1 MISDLS
7 KEINRTGDAKAKD
20 KNPSLLVCVTNF
32 ELSDEADK
40 IKYELERVREGK
52 YDLVLIDSSSSK
64 KPRLA
69 DETIPNEFYT
79 GLWNRSASMAI
90 EGGYDSLL
98 FVASDVQIGDY
109 RRFSDL
115 VVEASKDRAVGVYT
129 PSLKEGSRCAYEQC
143 LNRNASSTRDC
154 EWVEGFCFLA
164 KTNVLE
170 RMHPIHDN
178 KYGWQIDTA
187 TCAVARSMGYRVVVD
202 DRVEI
207 FHPHSQKRIDRK
219 EAIAM
224 GRAYHD
230 KVVKGLVSPCVAEEK
245 PKKTIKNAV
254 ALVVGAKMDDY
265 LSVTME
271 NNRPMF
277 DRYYVLTSPDDN
289 ATQSLCKRLD
299 ADMLTYDKLF
309 GIPGCSFNK
318 SGGVRAAQ
326 ELIHNRHRAKWVI
339 LMDADVLLPPEIV
352 EVDTDNMKKT
362 PLYGMKRLDAH
373 TYEDYKAANFREYPS
388 KFAGY
393 FQMYHD
399 KSKLYDRVSRDASES
414 DIIFR
419 DRFPRRILI
428 EDMSLI
434 HIGVRSSHWHGR
446 KPARLNWG

>member
-1 MISDLS
+1 MMLNPN
-7 KEINRTGDAKAKD
+7 KEMNRAGDAKNEDGK
-20 KNPSLLVCVTNF
+20 PRLLVCVTNF
-32 ELSDEADK
+32 ELSDEADE
-40 IKYELERVREGK
+40 IKSELEKVREGR

-90 EGGYDSLL
+90 EGNYDSLL

-129 PSLKEGSRCAYEQC
+129 PSLKEGSRCAYDQC
-143 LNRNASSTRDC
+143 LNRNTSSTRDC

-164 KTNVLE
+164 KTNVLR

-224 GRAYHD
+224 GRAYHE
-230 KVVKGLVSPCVAEEK
+230 KISKSLASPKAAEER
-245 PKKTIKNAV
+245 PNKTIKNAV
-254 ALVVGAKMDDY
+254 ALVVGARMDDY

-277 DRYYVLTSPDDN
+277 DRYYVLTSPDDD
-289 ATQSLCKRLD
+289 ATERLCKRLD
-299 ADMLTYDKLF
+299 ADILTYDGFF
-309 GIPGCSFNK
+309 GVPGCSFNK
-318 SGGVRAAQ
+318 SGGVRVAQ
-326 ELIHNRHRAKWVI
+326 EFIHNRHRAKWIV

-352 EVDTDNMKKT
+352 EIDTDNMRRVA
-362 PLYGMKRLDAH
+362 LYGMKRLDAQ
-373 TYEDYKAANFREYPS
+373 TYEDYKSGNFREYPS

-399 KSKLYDRVSRDASES
+399 KSKLYDRVSRDASKS
-414 DIIFR
+414 DIFFR
-419 DRFPRRILI
+419 DRFPRRILL
-428 EDMSLI
+428 EGMSLV
-434 HIGVRSSHWHGR
+434 HIGHRFSHWFGR
-446 KPARLNWG
+446 KPERLIWG